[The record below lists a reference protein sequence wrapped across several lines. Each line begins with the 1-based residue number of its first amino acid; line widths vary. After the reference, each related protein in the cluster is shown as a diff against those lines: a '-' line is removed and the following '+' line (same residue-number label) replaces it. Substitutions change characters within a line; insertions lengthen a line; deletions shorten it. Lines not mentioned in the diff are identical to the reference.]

1 MQSMFKKV
9 LLVRWVCWN
18 NKISLGGKDSLIFTL
33 CHPDL
38 WNEMTI
44 VLKMK
49 KIYILKWSVKL

>member
-1 MQSMFKKV
+1 MFKKV
-9 LLVRWVCWN
+9 LPVRWVSWN